1 LITEGRHS
9 GLPFLHS
16 SDMTFEQEM
25 QAMACDPDIR
35 AECEAIAGEFAD
47 SQFDG
52 LGERLTRESGAADNQ
67 SLC

>member
-1 LITEGRHS
+1 MAAAYHHRDRLIGGVVNTKDADVVIQPAG
-9 GLPFLHS
+9 
-16 SDMTFEQEM
+16 
-25 QAMACDPDIR
+25 AV

-52 LGERLTRESGAADNQ
+52 LGERLTHESGAADNQ